1 MSATNEA
8 DLERIRL
15 ILQLNNNFFTKHWEC
30 MAFAD
35 FINGKC
41 TVDEIYFYLSCR
53 EMLNEGPGL
62 SNRKNC
68 FEIVQL
74 ESAKRVVPV
83 IKRILA
89 RFSDRDT
96 DAILQRIT
104 AQIIYKKSAKE
115 MLDVAFVLK
124 ILLELYKADK
134 RIRYEYLVKDLSMEK
149 QFYDMLPHKHLGGT
163 DHQYLT
169 SYENFKKF
177 IEKHFQFLSDTE
189 KLELF
194 CDGYNIGSGEI
205 TFDTMF
211 TVMQEY
217 GVLIKD
223 LKIRQISLD
232 GSYDVHSSL
241 DLGFYK
247 AIKQNQPEDQKL
259 GDILV
264 HHVERLGIEHLTHE
278 VKIFEAWLDG
288 SRHVYGWK
296 DNMMIYS
303 KLMNLR
309 CLVNSMSLLNFT
321 SKLPQ
326 ADFLADTLESQSSSF
341 KTIFNLAVKINELSK
356 KEQNRV
362 NESATRLTKFQ
373 KNRLMKDNW
382 YDLMSL
388 ILNFNQKAG
397 SKVQQSISPTQRYVH
412 NKLERASSAKKRPS
426 LLQPTTAPLL

>member
-1 MSATNEA
+1 M
-8 DLERIRL
+8 

-53 EMLNEGPGL
+53 EMLNEGPAL

-74 ESAKRVVPV
+74 ESCKRVVPV

-96 DAILQRIT
+96 DAIMQRIL
-104 AQIIYKKSAKE
+104 AQIIYKKASKE

-124 ILLELYKADK
+124 IVLELYRADK
-134 RIRYEYLVKDLSMEK
+134 RIRYEYLIKDLSMEK
-149 QFYDMLPHKHLGGT
+149 QFYDMLPHKHLGGA

-177 IEKHFQFLSDTE
+177 VEKHFQFLSDTE

-205 TFDTMF
+205 TFDTLF

-223 LKIRQISLD
+223 LKIRQISLEAAH
-232 GSYDVHSSL
+232 DVQSAL
-241 DLGFYK
+241 DVGFYK

-264 HHVERLGIEHLTHE
+264 HHVERLGIEQLTHE

-296 DNMMIYS
+296 DNMMIFS

-321 SKLPQ
+321 SKIPQ
-326 ADFLADTLESQSSSF
+326 PEFLAETLENQSVSF
-341 KTIFNLAVKINELSK
+341 KAIFKLAVKINELTE
-356 KEQNRV
+356 KEQHRV
-362 NESATRLTKFQ
+362 SASATRLTKFQ
-373 KNRLMKDNW
+373 RNRLMKDNW

-388 ILNFNQKAG
+388 ILNFNQQKSG
-397 SKVQQSISPTQRYVH
+397 PKGQSAISPTQRYVH

-426 LLQPTTAPLL
+426 LVPAAVPPQ